1 MKRNGSL
8 LLVAVMVG
16 ALGVVGCNGSG
27 DDSADEGTTTAQQSA
42 AVADGA
48 TAAGAT
54 TTNDASAF
62 VASARRFGWGGFGPA
77 WHRFWGRRDGDR
89 RGRRGE
95 GRRDHRRG

>member
-27 DDSADEGTTTAQQSA
+27 DDSADEGTTTAQQSDAPAQA
-42 AVADGA
+42 AEG
-48 TAAGAT
+48 AAG

-62 VASARRFGWGGFGPA
+62 VASARRGLGWGRFRPA
-77 WHRFWGRRDGDR
+77 WNRFWGRREGDR
-89 RGRRGE
+89 RGRRFE